1 LTSGLVALRKAM
13 KSPEYNRASGPSGM
27 IAYVAY
33 TQEVNETTVCEVL
46 TSHFGVGEV
55 SIAFPPVSKRYRISC
70 RFEMDKVMN

>member
-1 LTSGLVALRKAM
+1 
-13 KSPEYNRASGPSGM
+13 M